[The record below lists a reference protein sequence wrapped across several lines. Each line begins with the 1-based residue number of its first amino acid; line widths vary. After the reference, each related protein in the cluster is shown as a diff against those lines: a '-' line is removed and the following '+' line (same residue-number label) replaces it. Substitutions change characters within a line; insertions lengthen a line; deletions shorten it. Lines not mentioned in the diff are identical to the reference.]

1 MESNN
6 KVAIVTGASGVIG
19 RAVAIRLARNG
30 FTVVVHYSG
39 KAGKAEE
46 VVAEIKVGGGRA
58 PSPNCAGIMPLAP
71 IADGDVEMFDKVI
84 ATNLRGA
91 FIVLGQAARH
101 VSPGGRIIA
110 FSTSVI
116 AKVFPTYG
124 PYIASTVSTSVPL
137 ARTRPRGIRK
147 KVRPVFTVDVVR
159 NFGEVP
165 FPQCQ

>member
-58 PSPNCAGIMPLAP
+58 PSPCRRMW
-71 IADGDVEMFDKVI
+71 
-84 ATNLRGA
+84 R
-91 FIVLGQAARH
+91 
-101 VSPGGRIIA
+101 
-110 FSTSVI
+110 
-116 AKVFPTYG
+116 
-124 PYIASTVSTSVPL
+124 
-137 ARTRPRGIRK
+137 
-147 KVRPVFTVDVVR
+147 
-159 NFGEVP
+159 
-165 FPQCQ
+165 